1 MSSWKDAASV
11 VTAAVAVI
19 ALIAGYVKFVLQRAI
34 LPCVEFDVNFSA
46 LRSGAERHQ
55 CEIVLTVKNVGPGS
69 GYVANVQGR
78 VRYAEAGESD
88 VARDA
93 VEPAFP
99 HSLQPSSKPEAAA
112 ARGVDSAA
120 GTELPEESPLI
131 LKGSGFLFQPA
142 LKPAFIQPG
151 VTQVYRKP
159 IALPGKAD
167 LVHVWAA
174 FHYTIQAGP
183 LTRFFA
189 RIFVSHAKAQR
200 QLDYTVRRTFTIT
213 AAD

>member
-1 MSSWKDAASV
+1 MSSLKDASSV

-19 ALIAGYVKFVLQRAI
+19 ALIAGYLKFVLQRAV
-34 LPCVEFDVNFSA
+34 LPCVDFDVNFSA
-46 LRSGAERHQ
+46 LRSAAERHQ

-78 VRYAEAGESD
+78 VRYAEAGEND

-99 HSLQPSSKPEAAA
+99 HSLKPSAKP
-112 ARGVDSAA
+112 
-120 GTELPEESPLI
+120 ESPLI
-131 LKGSGFLFQPA
+131 LKDSAFLFQPA
-142 LKPAFIQPG
+142 WKPAFIQPG
-151 VTQVYRKP
+151 VTQIYRKP

-174 FHYTIQAGP
+174 FHYTVQAGP

-189 RIFVSHAKAQR
+189 RIFVSNANAQR
-200 QLDYTVRRTFTIT
+200 QLDYTVRRTFALV
-213 AAD
+213 AAEATTTPAR